1 MSIFVEGQDPSRFQ
15 QPQDSF
21 YAYVESLITSS
32 SAKTLAEPTLIVQ
45 EGEQAQV
52 ETGQSVI
59 TGVDATETANGSTQ
73 FQNTRENA
81 GLTVDVSLSL
91 IHI

>member
-1 MSIFVEGQDPSRFQ
+1 MGVDLRHVRKPAHLCRWSGSGPGGV
-15 QPQDSF
+15 QP
-21 YAYVESLITSS
+21 TSNPCS
-32 SAKTLAEPTLIVQ
+32 SAKTLPPTLIVQ

-81 GLTVDVSLSL
+81 GLT
-91 IHI
+91 